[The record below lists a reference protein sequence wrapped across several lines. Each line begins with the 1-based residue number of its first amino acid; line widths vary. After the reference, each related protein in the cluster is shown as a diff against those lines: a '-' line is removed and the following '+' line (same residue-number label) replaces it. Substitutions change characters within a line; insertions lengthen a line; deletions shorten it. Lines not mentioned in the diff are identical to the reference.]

1 MTRDTKL
8 QTGLVVHRIRKYR
21 KDFSDIL
28 ASSSTNLNKSR
39 FLRLFLMSLT
49 LIVFFL
55 PLQFYVLY
63 RNASFPQHPYS
74 WTGVHG
80 PSWAQIIEVPTHGS
94 VIFDRWI
101 RIALGF
107 TIFTFFGLGKDATA
121 MYRGW
126 LLKLGFG
133 RIFPSLNGR
142 RQLPSASGNS
152 STFGSSRA
160 SLVSRAHSFLIKKL
174 SRGRASTDTK

>member
-1 MTRDTKL
+1 M
-8 QTGLVVHRIRKYR
+8 
-21 KDFSDIL
+21 
-28 ASSSTNLNKSR
+28 
-39 FLRLFLMSLT
+39 RLFLMSLT

-80 PSWAQIIEVPTHGS
+80 PSWGQIIEIPTHGS

-107 TIFTFFGLGKDATA
+107 TIFVFFGLGKDATA

-133 RIFPSLNGR
+133 RIFPSLHGR
-142 RQLPSASGNS
+142 HQLPSPGGNS
-152 STFGSSRA
+152 SSFGSSRA
-160 SLVSRAHSFLIKKL
+160 TLVSRAHSFLIKKL
-174 SRGRASTDTK
+174 SRSRASTETT